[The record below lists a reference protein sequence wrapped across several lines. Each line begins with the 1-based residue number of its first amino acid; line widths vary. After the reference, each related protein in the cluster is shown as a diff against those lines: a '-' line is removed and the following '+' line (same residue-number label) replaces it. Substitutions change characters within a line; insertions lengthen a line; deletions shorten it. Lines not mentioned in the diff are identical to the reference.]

1 MDELMRQK
9 SETING
15 LRIETEALKGR
26 RNRDWVEDNQQ
37 TNQTYEKSN
46 SDLNCI
52 LEMELVSMK
61 QKLEQY
67 EQNNQNLVESERVI
81 SGLTLSIK

>member
-15 LRIETEALKGR
+15 LRIEADALKGR
-26 RNRDWVEDNQQ
+26 RKRDLVEDSQE

-81 SGLTLSIK
+81 SELTLSIK

>member
-26 RNRDWVEDNQQ
+26 RKRDLIEDNQE
-37 TNQTYEKSN
+37 TNQMYEKSN

-52 LEMELVSMK
+52 LEMELVNMK
-61 QKLEQY
+61 QKL
-67 EQNNQNLVESERVI
+67 
-81 SGLTLSIK
+81 

>member
-1 MDELMRQK
+1 MRQK

-26 RNRDWVEDNQQ
+26 RKHDLVEDSQE

-52 LEMELVSMK
+52 LEMELVNMK
-61 QKLEQY
+61 QKL
-67 EQNNQNLVESERVI
+67 
-81 SGLTLSIK
+81 

>member
-1 MDELMRQK
+1 MRQK

-26 RNRDWVEDNQQ
+26 RKRDLVEDSQE
-37 TNQTYEKSN
+37 TNQTYEKSS

-61 QKLEQY
+61 QKL
-67 EQNNQNLVESERVI
+67 
-81 SGLTLSIK
+81 

>member
-1 MDELMRQK
+1 MRQK

>member
-26 RNRDWVEDNQQ
+26 RKRDLVEDSQE
-37 TNQTYEKSN
+37 TNQTYEKSS

-61 QKLEQY
+61 QKL
-67 EQNNQNLVESERVI
+67 
-81 SGLTLSIK
+81 